1 MRINWDKLLSYLE
14 NNLSNKEKINFE
26 HEIENNVELKSI
38 IKDIHEND
46 LIIKKLP
53 QYKVSSNFMV
63 QLNQKIDDY
72 ENSNL
77 SWYNKIIDQFISSR
91 YSPALGTICLIL
103 ILTFTT
109 GKIYN
114 SFYDNVSDSSNFN
127 KEELIATNDD
137 SLSNQIDSLNYSPT
151 LLISKDK

>member
-114 SFYDNVSDSSNFN
+114 SFYDNVSDSSNFD